1 MSSPPL
7 VVPDSSEM
15 LIVTSMSGAG
25 RTTAGNAL
33 EDIGWHVVEQLPP
46 QMIEIFATHSAVEC
60 PIDRLAITTL
70 ITSPELAQAQLE
82 AIESLRASGVTV
94 RTLFLDAADEVLVRR
109 FEAGRRPH
117 PFIEQYRILDA
128 IAAERKV
135 MEPLKTQADRVI
147 DTSGFNV
154 HDLTRAIRE
163 LYQAEEAID
172 LDVTV
177 MSFGFKRGLPIDAD
191 IVADVRFIPNPHWVP
206 ELRPKTGQS
215 KEVSDYVLSAEGA
228 AEFLD
233 LFEKSLRPVF
243 SGYVRENKPKALI
256 AVGCTGGKHR
266 SVATTIELARRLDQ
280 IPGVRARAHHRD
292 LGLE

>member
-1 MSSPPL
+1 
-7 VVPDSSEM
+7 M

-25 RTTAGNAL
+25 RSTAGNAL

-46 QMIEIFATHSAVEC
+46 QMIEMFATHAAVDS
-60 PIDRLAITTL
+60 PIERLAITTL
-70 ITSPELAQAQLE
+70 ITSAELAQKQLD
-82 AIESLRASGVTV
+82 AIESLRASGLTV
-94 RTLFLDAADEVLVRR
+94 RTLFLDATDEVLVRR

-128 IAAERKV
+128 IAAERAV
-135 MEPLKTQADRVI
+135 MEPLRRTADRLL
-147 DTSGFNV
+147 DTSSFNV
-154 HDLTRAIRE
+154 HDLTRTMRE
-163 LYQAEEAID
+163 LYREEESIE
-172 LDVTV
+172 LEVSV

-191 IVADVRFIPNPHWVP
+191 IVIDVRFIPNPHWVP

-215 KEVSDYVLSAEGA
+215 REVSDYVLHSEGGS
-228 AEFLD
+228 EFLD

-243 SGYVRENKPKALI
+243 AGYVRENKPQALI

-266 SVATTIELARRLDQ
+266 SVAIAIELARRIDQ
-280 IPGVRARAHHRD
+280 FPGVRAHAHHRD

>member
-1 MSSPPL
+1 ML
-7 VVPDSSEM
+7 V
-15 LIVTSMSGAG
+15 VTSMSGAG

-46 QMIEIFATHSAVEC
+46 QMIKTIATFPALEV
-60 PIDRLAITTL
+60 PIDRLGITTL
-70 ITSPELAQAQLE
+70 VTSAELASAQLK
-82 AIESLRASGVTV
+82 AIQELKDAGVKV
-94 RTLFLDAADEVLVRR
+94 RTLFLDARDDILVRR

-117 PFIEQYRILDA
+117 PFVDQYRILDA
-128 IAAERKV
+128 IAAERAV
-135 MEPLKTQADRVI
+135 MEPLKRSADRVL
-147 DTSGFNV
+147 DTSDFNV

-163 LYQAEEAID
+163 LYQDTESID

-191 IVADVRFIPNPHWVP
+191 IVVDVRFIPNPHWVP
-206 ELRPKTGQS
+206 ELRALTGQS
-215 KEVSDYVLSAEGA
+215 EEVSSYVLSSDGA
-228 AEFLD
+228 SEFLD
-233 LFEKSLRPVF
+233 SFEKALKPVF
-243 SGYVRENKPKALI
+243 TGYVRENKPKALI

-280 IPGVRARAHHRD
+280 LPGVRARAHHRD